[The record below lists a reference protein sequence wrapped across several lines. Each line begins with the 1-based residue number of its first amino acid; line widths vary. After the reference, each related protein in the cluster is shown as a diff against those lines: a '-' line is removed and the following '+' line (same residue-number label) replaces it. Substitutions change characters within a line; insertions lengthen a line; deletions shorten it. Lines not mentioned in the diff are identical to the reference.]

1 MSGPSSWLPDNLPE
15 QYQPDYEGDTPPGGD
30 SVGSGG
36 SGDDSNSDSG
46 PPSALSDIPLGAA
59 LLLVA
64 VGYWVVNRE
73 G

>member
-1 MSGPSSWLPDNLPE
+1 MSGPSSWLPDNLPD
-15 QYQPDYEGDTPPGGD
+15 QYQPDYEGDTSPD
-30 SVGSGG
+30 GSGG
-36 SGDDSNSDSG
+36 SGGSGEDSSSDSG